1 MLTDLVRETVTRA
14 KWFYACVQIG
24 AHFCIRSAVTFK
36 GIYYL
41 IKSKHGQ

>member
-24 AHFCIRSAVTFK
+24 AHFCFHSAVTFK
-36 GIYYL
+36 GSYYL
-41 IKSKHGQ
+41 IKSKHVQ